1 MTINIL
7 EKVGEITITE
17 LRSAKENN
25 RIAIKEQERLAELK
39 RLEEERK
46 ERERQEQIARFL
58 PKLADEINKAAE
70 EGATFIELLWEEE
83 KANPCEIDF
92 RVLEKVF
99 ESVKTIFKN
108 LGYSML
114 LHSYSQSW
122 VTRSGKLGFLN
133 ISWSNIS
140 EK

>member
-25 RIAIKEQERLAELK
+25 FIAIKEQERLAELD

-58 PKLADEINKAAE
+58 PKLTDEINKAAE
-70 EGATFIELLWEEE
+70 KGKIHIELLW
-83 KANPCEIDF
+83 KVGAANPCGIEF

-99 ESVKTIFKN
+99 ESVKTIFEN
-108 LGYSML
+108 LGYSIS

-122 VTRSGKLGFLN
+122 VTRSGKLGYLDIWWYN
-133 ISWSNIS
+133 IS
-140 EK
+140 

>member
-25 RIAIKEQERLAELK
+25 FIAIKEQERLAELD

-70 EGATFIELLWEEE
+70 KGKIHIELLWEREE
-83 KANPCEIDF
+83 ANPCGIEF
-92 RVLEKVF
+92 CVLEKIF
-99 ESVKTIFKN
+99 DSVENIFKN
-108 LGYSML
+108 LGYSISF
-114 LHSYSQSW
+114 HKYSQSW
-122 VTRSGKLGFLN
+122 VTRSGKLGYLDIWWYN
-133 ISWSNIS
+133 IS
-140 EK
+140 